1 MAEFNDLI
9 VTGKTKAAQV
19 VSTDIIDTG
28 LISGRMV
35 MTGPNLELTSSS
47 VTSTEVA
54 ALSGV
59 TSNIQTQI
67 NGLKTK
73 TSTAV
78 VSSLP
83 TSTGTASES
92 GKCTFTYVSGQNYSG
107 GVFRYAYTLSL
118 NPSVDTIIIGGTS
131 GTSSTRDLVITSITP
146 STGSFTDGQIL
157 KIWAGSVHI
166 TSTLCGGWSA
176 GYSEIGY
183 AVSHPDGTSNCN
195 SGAGFWKCDHPSWH
209 EFVYYNGKWFGTNY
223 VQVIAD
229 NKLRNSPLP
238 PSGSA
243 IQSYYGGD
251 VATLDVKQT
260 SQSTSLTDTTYA
272 DSTILPRVLHVTLSS
287 TCSASIYLNN
297 IPNQIMFISVYHV
310 LNVSFHGT
318 DGKNNSGQVINSYQF
333 LSIPKSSSVVTSK
346 YMIYSDATGHWQS
359 DVFKFD

>member
-19 VSTDIIDTG
+19 VSSDIIDTG

-67 NGLKTK
+67 DGLKTK

-92 GKCTFTYVSGQNYSG
+92 GKCTFTYVSGQNYTG

-118 NPSVDTIIIGGTS
+118 NPSVDTIIIGGTT

-146 STGSFTDGQIL
+146 STGSFTNGQTL
-157 KIWAGSVHI
+157 RIWAGSVHI
-166 TSTLCGGWSA
+166 TSTLCGGWTA

-183 AVSHPDGTSNCN
+183 AVSYPDGTSNCN
-195 SGAGFWKCDHPSWH
+195 SGAGYWKCDHPSWH

-229 NKLRNSPLP
+229 NKLQNSPLP

-243 IQSYYGGD
+243 IQAYYGGD
-251 VATLDVKQT
+251 VATLALTQT
-260 SQSTSLTDTTYA
+260 SEFASISNTTYNNA
-272 DSTILPRVLHVTLSS
+272 AILPRVLNVTCPGS
-287 TCSASIYLNN
+287 CNANVELNTL
-297 IPNQIMFISVYHV
+297 PNQIIFLTVTHRLDV
-310 LNVSFHGT
+310 GFK
-318 DGKNNSGQVINSYQF
+318 GKGASSNF
-333 LSIPKSSSVVTSK
+333 LTTSELSSMTTEHF
-346 YMIYSDATGHWQS
+346 MIYSDSTGTWQS